1 MKASQLRARYRRI
14 VLFFARVTLGLIF
27 WEILAPKVGLGG
39 VARRN
44 RAARNRATAVRFRA
58 LAITMGG
65 LMIKVGQFLSA
76 RLDILPPEI
85 TDELAGLQDE
95 VPPETFESIRIQA
108 ESELALTL
116 AEHYASF
123 DETPLAAA
131 SLGQVHRACLRDT
144 DAAEVGFTDVVVKVQ
159 RPHIEQVVEVD
170 LAAMRRVGGWL
181 QRYKPVRDRA
191 DVNALIDEFAAT
203 TREEIDYLAEG
214 GNAETFAANFSGDEY
229 VAVPR
234 VVWALTT
241 RRVLTLEDVS
251 AIKLGD
257 YDTIT
262 EAGIARSDVAATLAD
277 TYLKQIFEDGFFHAD
292 PHPGNLF
299 VTPMDGVDADGDRT
313 WKLTF
318 IDFGMVGRVPE
329 NLREGLREAVIAVG
343 TQDGARLVRAFKTL
357 DVLLPTADLKL
368 IELASMSVFDR
379 FGGMSMDQLK
389 GVDHSEMM
397 SFGLQFQELML
408 NLPFQ
413 LPENLLLLG
422 RSIAILSG
430 MCTGLDPE
438 FNIWDSIAPYATS
451 LISEEGGST
460 FDTIVS
466 EGTKILKTVVALPA
480 RADRVLTQMERGEFS
495 VQTPMLDLRIR
506 RLERSAG
513 RVTTALVFAALL
525 VAGAVLYGGDPV
537 FGRVLM
543 GASLL
548 PLIGLMLGGRGGHP
562 GRP

>member
-14 VLFFARVTLGLIF
+14 VFFFGRVVAGFIF
-27 WEILAPKVGLGG
+27 WELVIPKVGLG
-39 VARRN
+39 RWSNRN
-44 RAARNRATAVRFRA
+44 RSERNRLTAVRFRA
-58 LAITMGG
+58 LAISMGG

-76 RLDILPPEI
+76 RLDVLPPEI
-85 TDELAGLQDE
+85 TAELAGLQDE
-95 VPPETFESIRIQA
+95 VPAESFAAIRIQA
-108 ESELALTL
+108 EAELGRTL
-116 AEHYASF
+116 MERYASF

-131 SLGQVHRACLRDT
+131 SLGQVHRARLCESE
-144 DAAEVGFTDVVVKVQ
+144 AAEVGFTDAVVKVQ

-170 LAAMRRVGGWL
+170 LAAIRRVGGWL
-181 QRYKPVRDRA
+181 QRYKPIRERA
-191 DVNALIDEFAAT
+191 DVSALIEEFATT
-203 TREEIDYLAEG
+203 TRAEIDYVAEG
-214 GNAETFAANFSGDEY
+214 GNAETFAENFADNPY

-234 VVWALTT
+234 VVWELTT

-257 YDTIT
+257 YDAIT
-262 EAGIARSDVAATLAD
+262 AAGISRTDVAATLAD

-299 VTPMDGVDADGDRT
+299 VTPLPGVDADGDPN

-329 NLREGLREAVIAVG
+329 NLREGLRETVIAVG

-357 DVLLPTADLKL
+357 NVLLPTADLAL
-368 IELASMSVFDR
+368 IERASMAVFDR
-379 FGGMSMDQLK
+379 FGGMSMDELK
-389 GVDHSEMM
+389 GIDQGEMM
-397 SFGLQFQELML
+397 RFGMQFQELIL

-413 LPENLLLLG
+413 LPEDLLLLG

-430 MCTGLDPE
+430 MCTGLDPD
-438 FNIWDSIAPYATS
+438 FNIWNSISPYATT

-460 FDTIVS
+460 WDTVLS
-466 EGTKILKTVVALPA
+466 EGTKILKTVIALPA
-480 RADRVLTQMERGEFS
+480 RADRLLTQMERGEFS

-506 RLERSAG
+506 RLER
-513 RVTTALVFAALL
+513 RVGKITTAVVFAALL
-525 VAGAVLYGGDPV
+525 IAGAIVYATDTG

-543 GASLL
+543 GASVL
-548 PLIGLMLGGRGGHP
+548 PLIALLMGGRGGHP
-562 GRP
+562 GRR